1 MSVCFSLAQF
11 PLNTP
16 NQQALA
22 LAQFDLVNKKKC
34 DLSGDASK
42 GAVWKAGAKGL
53 EPLMS
58 PSLKSK
64 GILFLVDV
72 RFGLYP
78 TYKSGTQYLAY
89 EALLNGQRYAI
100 TFKLLNDG
108 SLSASGW
115 VPYSVQKIFE
125 FSAVKSNTGVKVQP
139 PASTASAPPLDAPN
153 AFYQTVDK
161 APSENGFYQTV
172 DKASSGNAF
181 YWTPPKVIQGSGSI
195 ITGAQQPSPKMVGPI
210 IPSGI

>member
-1 MSVCFSLAQF
+1 MSICFGLAQF
-11 PLNTP
+11 PLDTI

-22 LAQFDLVNKKKC
+22 LAQFDLVNKKKF

-53 EPLMS
+53 EPLMH

-64 GILFLVDV
+64 GVLFLVEV
-72 RFGLYP
+72 HFGLYP
-78 TYKSGTQYLAY
+78 TYKSDTKYLAY

-100 TFKLLNDG
+100 TFKLLQDG

-115 VPYSVQKIFE
+115 VPFSVQKIAE
-125 FSAVKSNTGVKVQP
+125 FSAVKSNTGGKVQP
-139 PASTASAPPLDAPN
+139 PSSSVSAPPFNAPGAFYVTVEAAPPSN
-153 AFYQTVDK
+153 AFYL
-161 APSENGFYQTV
+161 
-172 DKASSGNAF
+172 
-181 YWTPPKVIQGSGSI
+181 TPPKVIQGSGSI
-195 ITGAQQPSPKMVGPI
+195 VIGAQQPLPKMVGPI